1 MSDYEDEAIQNEGVS
16 VDANASSKTPGAS
29 KSKKRKISRTKSE
42 ELHADTKLN
51 GTSSLKA
58 HIKSCPKCPYSSTD
72 PTQTELIAP
81 SSEGESLSFGK
92 FDATAIRKSVAE
104 MIIIDELPFRF
115 VEAKRFRKCM
125 FTACPRFRMPSRWTV
140 ARDCYKI
147 YLDEKKNVSNILKS
161 SCARVSLT
169 TDSWTSLQRV
179 NYMCLTLH
187 YIDNEWKVHK
197 RILNFCPIS
206 SHKGEDIGKA
216 IEKCLRDWGLD
227 NVFTITV
234 DNASSNDVAT
244 GYLRKKFNNLGSSI
258 LDGKFL
264 HMRCIAHIVNLVVND
279 ALKENNESICRVR
292 GAVRYVRQSP
302 SRLQKFKEC
311 IQMEKIQ
318 SKALLSLDVCT
329 RWNSTYLMLDSAQK
343 FERAFERFEELDPH
357 YGHDLLNSEGIPDHD
372 DWENVRRLCMFL
384 GHFYDPTV
392 KVSGSLY
399 VTSNTY
405 FPEIC
410 EVYSILRDWIKSRD
424 SHFSSMAQ
432 RMKDKFDKYW
442 GNVDKMNM
450 LLYVATVLDPRR
462 KYVYVDFCFKRMYS
476 NDEVSILS
484 KKLRQVMMDLF
495 NEYKRL
501 HESSSSSVVETF
513 QSNEI
518 VSEDMPSIPQPPK
531 KGKQKAVNK
540 EFMKYLEEIGCANQ
554 ITELDKY
561 ITEQLENG
569 GEDDEFDILNW
580 WKTNAH
586 RLPILSSLARDVLA
600 IPISTVASESVFST
614 GGRVLD
620 SYRSSLTPRVVQ
632 ALICAQDWL
641 RNETEDSIDGEIEYE
656 TGEIDK
662 VDLGLNFEGIED
674 FRDLKLAFLWTVFQ
688 SSKVQRIWQN
698 VHQSFINYFM

>member
-1 MSDYEDEAIQNEGVS
+1 MSTHSTEMSDYEDEAIQNEGVS

-42 ELHADTKLN
+42 VWDHFTKFEN
-51 GTSSLKA
+51 
-58 HIKSCPKCPYSSTD
+58 
-72 PTQTELIAP
+72 
-81 SSEGESLSFGK
+81 
-92 FDATAIRKSVAE
+92 
-104 MIIIDELPFRF
+104 
-115 VEAKRFRKCM
+115 
-125 FTACPRFRMPSRWTV
+125 
-140 ARDCYKI
+140 
-147 YLDEKKNVSNILKS
+147 LKS

-187 YIDNEWKVHK
+187 YIDNEWKLHK

-264 HMRCIAHIVNLVVND
+264 HMRCIAHIVNLAVND

-384 GHFYDPTV
+384 GHFYDLTV

-442 GNVDKMNM
+442 GNVDKMKDKFDKYWGNVDKMNMLLYVYWGNVDKMNM

-462 KYVYVDFCFKRMYS
+462 KYVYADFCFKRMYS
-476 NDEVSILS
+476 NDEASILS

-569 GEDDEFDILNW
+569 DF
-580 WKTNAH
+580 
-586 RLPILSSLARDVLA
+586 P
-600 IPISTVASESVFST
+600 FF
-614 GGRVLD
+614 
-620 SYRSSLTPRVVQ
+620 Q
-632 ALICAQDWL
+632 A
-641 RNETEDSIDGEIEYE
+641 
-656 TGEIDK
+656 
-662 VDLGLNFEGIED
+662 
-674 FRDLKLAFLWTVFQ
+674 
-688 SSKVQRIWQN
+688 
-698 VHQSFINYFM
+698 

>member
-16 VDANASSKTPGAS
+16 VDAHASSKTPGAS

-115 VEAKRFRKCM
+115 VEAKGFRKCM

-147 YLDEKKNVSNILKS
+147 YLDEKKNVSNI
-161 SCARVSLT
+161 
-169 TDSWTSLQRV
+169 
-179 NYMCLTLH
+179 
-187 YIDNEWKVHK
+187 
-197 RILNFCPIS
+197 F
-206 SHKGEDIGKA
+206 HKGEDIGKA

-264 HMRCIAHIVNLVVND
+264 HMRCIAHIVNLAVND

-357 YGHDLLNSEGIPDHD
+357 YGHDLLNSEGITDHD
-372 DWENVRRLCMFL
+372 GWENVRRLCMFL
-384 GHFYDPTV
+384 GHFYDLTV

-462 KYVYVDFCFKRMYS
+462 NLY
-476 NDEVSILS
+476 
-484 KKLRQVMMDLF
+484 
-495 NEYKRL
+495 
-501 HESSSSSVVETF
+501 
-513 QSNEI
+513 I
-518 VSEDMPSIPQPPK
+518 V
-531 KGKQKAVNK
+531 QKA
-540 EFMKYLEEIGCANQ
+540 
-554 ITELDKY
+554 
-561 ITEQLENG
+561 
-569 GEDDEFDILNW
+569 
-580 WKTNAH
+580 
-586 RLPILSSLARDVLA
+586 
-600 IPISTVASESVFST
+600 
-614 GGRVLD
+614 
-620 SYRSSLTPRVVQ
+620 
-632 ALICAQDWL
+632 
-641 RNETEDSIDGEIEYE
+641 
-656 TGEIDK
+656 
-662 VDLGLNFEGIED
+662 
-674 FRDLKLAFLWTVFQ
+674 
-688 SSKVQRIWQN
+688 
-698 VHQSFINYFM
+698 